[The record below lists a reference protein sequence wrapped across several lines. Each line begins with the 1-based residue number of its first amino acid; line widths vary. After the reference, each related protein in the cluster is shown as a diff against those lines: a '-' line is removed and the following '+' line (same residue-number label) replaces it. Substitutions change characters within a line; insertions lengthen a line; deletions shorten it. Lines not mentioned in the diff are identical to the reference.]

1 MGRLERERN
10 SSVEQKKNRSANTGL
25 FPTVPVTTA
34 EENEVTV
41 PLGPS
46 FPLPQ
51 RG

>member
-1 MGRLERERN
+1 MGRLESERN

-25 FPTVPVTTA
+25 FPIVAMSTA
-34 EENEVTV
+34 DKNEVTI
-41 PLGPS
+41 PLRPS